1 MKKLKIISEILEENK
16 KKIKKEDKLD
26 QYNWDSMAK
35 INLITLIN
43 EKYKKNINIQKLQ
56 SLRNIDD
63 LDKLIENTIKKK

>member
-1 MKKLKIISEILEENK
+1 MKNIKIIIEILEENK
-16 KKIKKEDKLD
+16 KNIKKEDKLN

-35 INLITLIN
+35 INLITIIN

>member
-1 MKKLKIISEILEENK
+1 MKNFKIISEILEENK
-16 KKIKKEDKLD
+16 KNIKKEDKLN

-35 INLITLIN
+35 INLITFIN

-56 SLRNIDD
+56 SLRSIDD

>member
-1 MKKLKIISEILEENK
+1 
-16 KKIKKEDKLD
+16 
-26 QYNWDSMAK
+26 MAK

>member
-1 MKKLKIISEILEENK
+1 MKNIKIISEILEENK

>member
-1 MKKLKIISEILEENK
+1 MKNFKIISEILEENK
-16 KKIKKEDKLD
+16 KKIKKEDKLN

-35 INLITLIN
+35 INLITIIN

>member
-1 MKKLKIISEILEENK
+1 MKNLKIISEILEENK

>member
-1 MKKLKIISEILEENK
+1 MKNIKIIIEILEENK
-16 KKIKKEDKLD
+16 KNIKKDDKLN

-35 INLITLIN
+35 INLITIIN

>member
-1 MKKLKIISEILEENK
+1 MKNIKIIIEILEENK
-16 KKIKKEDKLD
+16 KNIKKEDKLN

-35 INLITLIN
+35 INLITFIN

-56 SLRNIDD
+56 SLRSIDD

>member
-1 MKKLKIISEILEENK
+1 MKNIKIIIEILEENK
-16 KKIKKEDKLD
+16 KNIKKEDKLN

-35 INLITLIN
+35 INLITIIN
-43 EKYKKNINIQKLQ
+43 EKYKKNINIQKMQ

>member
-1 MKKLKIISEILEENK
+1 MKNFKIISEILEENK
-16 KKIKKEDKLD
+16 KNIKKEDKLNE
-26 QYNWDSMAK
+26 YNWDSMAK
-35 INLITLIN
+35 INLITFIN

>member
-1 MKKLKIISEILEENK
+1 MKNIKIIIEILEENK
-16 KKIKKEDKLD
+16 KNIKKEDKLI

-35 INLITLIN
+35 INLITIIN
-43 EKYKKNINIQKLQ
+43 EKYKKNINIQKMQ

>member
-1 MKKLKIISEILEENK
+1 MKNLKIITEILEENK
-16 KKIKKEDKLD
+16 KNIKKEDKLN

-56 SLRNIDD
+56 SLKNIED

>member
-1 MKKLKIISEILEENK
+1 MKNLKIISEILEENK
-16 KKIKKEDKLD
+16 KNIKKEDKLN

-43 EKYKKNINIQKLQ
+43 EKYKKNINIQKLK
-56 SLRNIDD
+56 SLKNIDD

>member
-1 MKKLKIISEILEENK
+1 MKNFKIISEILEENK
-16 KKIKKEDKLD
+16 KNIKKEDKLN

-35 INLITLIN
+35 INLITFIN

-56 SLRNIDD
+56 SLRCIDD

>member
-1 MKKLKIISEILEENK
+1 MKNFKIISEILEENK
-16 KKIKKEDKLD
+16 KKIKKEDKLN

-35 INLITLIN
+35 INLITFIN

-56 SLRNIDD
+56 SLRSIDD